1 MTRCALL
8 LYIRGRAG
16 NPEWRAGYRRRM
28 GDPPPASPPS
38 FPPGADLVALFNA
51 HLGGFERAIG
61 LAFTRVTRDELTA
74 EVAIGP
80 HLTQPYGIV
89 HGGVYAS
96 IVETVASAGAA
107 IHAMALGKTSV
118 GLENTTSFV
127 RAMRAGKLVAVGRPV
142 HRGRGSQVWQVDV
155 SDEHGKLVAT
165 GRVRTLSLEQG
176 AAVAGEVVAVK
187 T

>member
-1 MTRCALL
+1 MAEV
-8 LYIRGRAG
+8 
-16 NPEWRAGYRRRM
+16 P
-28 GDPPPASPPS
+28 PPS
-38 FPPGADLVALFNA
+38 FPPDADLVALFNG

-61 LAFTRVTRDELTA
+61 VRFTRVTRDELTA
-74 EVAIGP
+74 EVPIGP

-118 GLENTTSFV
+118 GLENTTSFL
-127 RAMRAGKLVAVGRPV
+127 RAMRAGTLVATGRPL
-142 HRGRGSQVWQVDV
+142 HRGRGSQVWQVDIA
-155 SDEHGKLVAT
+155 DEHGKPVAS
-165 GRVRTLSLEQG
+165 GRLRTLSLEPG
-176 AAVAGEVVAVK
+176 AAVAGETVAVK